1 MANFNPS
8 QKLLISIAAL
18 ATAISLGG
26 CAGLA
31 QGLVEFGEAARQAQ
45 ATVDAMNRGYTTYAP
60 PQQEQRRQLP
70 TGLSSGTPYY
80 VQNKD
85 GSVSSGVV
93 YSTQQP
99 GMLGGGVYVL
109 PDKK

>member
-1 MANFNPS
+1 MATFP
-8 QKLLISIAAL
+8 KLSAAFKF
-18 ATAISLGG
+18 AAISTLAFTISG

-45 ATVDAMNRGYTTYAP
+45 ATVDAMNRGYTAYTP
-60 PQQEQRRQLP
+60 PPQEQRRQAP
-70 TGLSSGTPYY
+70 SGLSSGTPYY

-85 GSVSSGVV
+85 GSVSSGIV

-99 GMLGGGVYVL
+99 GMLGGAVHVL